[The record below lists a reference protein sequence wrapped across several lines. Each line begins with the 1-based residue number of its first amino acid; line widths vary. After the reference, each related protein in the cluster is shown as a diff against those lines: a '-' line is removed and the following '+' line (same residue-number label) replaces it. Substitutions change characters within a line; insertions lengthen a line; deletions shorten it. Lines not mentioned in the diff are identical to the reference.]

1 MSTHPSLAIAN
12 YFIRRA
18 TEGGGEGI
26 DPLKLQKLIYFA
38 HGWHLAITGRPLLNE
53 PIEAWTYG
61 PVVPTVYHTFKAYGG
76 DLIDFPSRKVDGAGL
91 PYAVSAEDTETLAI
105 LDRVWATYQHYSG
118 LELSAMTHEAGSPWA
133 TTREEAEREG
143 LTMGKDIPNSLIRDA
158 FTQMALESRQAA

>member
-12 YFIRRA
+12 YFIRKA
-18 TEGGGEGI
+18 TEGGGAGI

-53 PIEAWTYG
+53 PVEAWTYG
-61 PVVPTVYHTFKAYGG
+61 PVVPTDNAFKAYGG
-76 DLIDFPSRKVDGAGL
+76 DLIDFPTRKLDSAGF
-91 PYAVSAEDTETLAI
+91 PYAVPEEDSETLAI
-105 LDRVWATYQHYSG
+105 LDRVWVTYQHYSG

-133 TTREEAEREG
+133 KTRDEAEGEG

-158 FTQMALESRQAA
+158 FTRMALDSRQAA